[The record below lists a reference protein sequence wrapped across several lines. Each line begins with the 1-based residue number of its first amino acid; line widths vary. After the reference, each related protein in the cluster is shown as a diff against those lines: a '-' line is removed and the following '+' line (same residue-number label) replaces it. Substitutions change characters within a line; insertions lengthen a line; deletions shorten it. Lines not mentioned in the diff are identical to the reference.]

1 MYAWFERLIDAF
13 APDPYENE
21 PMPTTMR
28 GFYAR
33 FVKPVW
39 PWLVVLA
46 VLGFLVAAIDLL
58 LVRWV
63 GQLVDLAREAGPE
76 RLFADHGPLLLGMAL
91 TALVLRPLFS
101 FLHNALYNLS
111 FMSGFTIQIR
121 WRLHRRLL
129 RQTLGFFQNDFAGRL
144 SNRVMQTPRALRE
157 SLLQGIDAVWQMFV
171 YFIGGA
177 LIMAESDWRLTA
189 PLLFWA
195 VCYVAILT
203 YFLPRLRQSSETV
216 SHAQSVMTG
225 RVVDSYTNILTVKL
239 FARAGREDEYGR
251 QGMQGF
257 LDAFRRQMRLIT
269 SMEALLLALN
279 GLALTSICGLAL
291 WLWTQDQATLGALA
305 TAAALTLRLTQMS
318 FWIMFVVSGIFENL
332 GQVSEGMQSF
342 AAPIAL
348 QDAEEAKTL
357 HVDKGEIRFEKV
369 GFAYGAEKGGVRDLD
384 LVIKPGERV
393 GLVGRSGAGKSTLV
407 NLLLR
412 FYDVESGR
420 ILIDGQDI
428 SKATQESLRGGISVV
443 TQDNALMHR
452 SVMDNILYGRPE
464 AGEDAGIEAARR
476 AQAHGFIQD
485 LEDPKGRT
493 GYEAHVGERGVKLSG
508 GQRQRVT
515 LARALL
521 KNAPILVLDEATSAL
536 DSEVEAA
543 IQEELEDLMAGKTV
557 IAIAH
562 RLSTIAHLDRIVVL
576 EHGRIIE
583 QGTHQELLDAGGLYA
598 SFWTRQS
605 GGFLDIS

>member
-13 APDPYENE
+13 APDPYENQ
-21 PMPTTMR
+21 PMPTTAR

-39 PWLVVLA
+39 PLLVVLA
-46 VLGFLVAAIDLL
+46 FMGFLVAAIDLM
-58 LVRWV
+58 LVKWV
-63 GQLVDLAREAGPE
+63 GQLVDLAREAGPQNM
-76 RLFADHGPLLLGMAL
+76 FAEHGGLLLGMAL
-91 TALVLRPLFS
+91 TALLLRPLFS

-157 SLLQGIDAVWQMFV
+157 SLLQGIDAVWQMLV

-189 PLLFWA
+189 PLLLWA
-195 VCYVAILT
+195 GLYVGIMV
-203 YFLPRLRQSSETV
+203 YFLPRLRKSSEDV
-216 SHAQSVMTG
+216 SGAQSVMTG
-225 RVVDSYTNILTVKL
+225 RIVDSYTNILTVKL

-251 QGMQGF
+251 EGMQGF
-257 LDAFRRQMRLIT
+257 LESFRKQMRLIT

-291 WLWTQDQATLGALA
+291 WLWTQDQATLGAVA

-342 AAPIAL
+342 SAPIAL
-348 QDAEEAKTL
+348 EDDKQAKTL
-357 HVDKGEIRFEKV
+357 EVSTGEIRYDKV
-369 GFAYGAEKGGVRDLD
+369 SFAYGAEKGGVRDLD
-384 LVIKPGERV
+384 LVIKPGQRV
-393 GLVGRSGAGKSTLV
+393 GLVGRSGAGKSTMV

-412 FYDVESGR
+412 FYDVEAGR
-420 ILIDGQDI
+420 ILIDRQDI
-428 SKATQESLRGGISVV
+428 AHVTQDSLRGAVSVV

-464 AGEDAGIEAARR
+464 AGEEAGIEAAKR
-476 AQAHGFIQD
+476 AQAHQFILG
-485 LEDPKGRT
+485 LEDLKGRKA
-493 GYEAHVGERGVKLSG
+493 YEAHVGERGVKLSG

-521 KNAPILVLDEATSAL
+521 KDAPILVLDEATSAL

-543 IQEELEDLMAGKTV
+543 IQEELEELMRGKTV

-576 EHGRIIE
+576 EHGRIAE
-583 QGTHQELLDAGGLYA
+583 DGTHQELLDKGGLYA
-598 SFWTRQS
+598 SFWARQS
-605 GGFLDIS
+605 GGFLDLS

>member
-39 PWLVVLA
+39 PWLAVLA

-76 RLFADHGPLLLGMAL
+76 RMFSEHGALLLGMAV
-91 TALVLRPLFS
+91 TALLLRPLFS

-157 SLLQGIDAVWQMFV
+157 SLLQGIDAVWQMVV

-189 PLLFWA
+189 PLLLWA
-195 VCYVAILT
+195 ACYVGIMAH
-203 YFLPRLRQSSETV
+203 FLPRLRESSETV
-216 SHAQSVMTG
+216 SHAQSIMTG

-251 QGMQGF
+251 EGMQGF
-257 LDAFRRQMRLIT
+257 LEAFRRQMRLIT
-269 SMEALLLALN
+269 SMEAMLLALN

-342 AAPIAL
+342 SAPIVL
-348 QDAEEAKTL
+348 QDADEAKTL
-357 HVDKGEIRFEKV
+357 QVEKGEIRFEQV

-384 LVIKPGERV
+384 LVIRPGERV

-428 SKATQESLRGGISVV
+428 GKATQESLRGSISVV

-464 AGEDAGIEAARR
+464 AGAEAGIEAARR
-476 AQAHGFIQD
+476 AQAHDFIQN
-485 LEDPKGRT
+485 LEDPKGRK
-493 GYEAHVGERGVKLSG
+493 GYQAHVGERGVKLSG

-583 QGTHQELLDAGGLYA
+583 QGTHQELLALNGLYA
-598 SFWTRQS
+598 SFWARQS
-605 GGFLDIS
+605 GGFLDLS